1 MNQNT
6 ELDEEIMD
14 DKVTN
19 QIRTYEKAHGKILHV
34 ISHEFPPGTVKQ
46 IKQRFYDRLA
56 AKAAKYDAD
65 TNGQKLS
72 PHGE

>member
-19 QIRTYEKAHGKILHV
+19 QIRTYEKANGKILHV
-34 ISHEFPPGTVKQ
+34 ISHEFPPGAVKQ

-56 AKAAKYDAD
+56 AKAALYTD
-65 TNGQKLS
+65 TNGQNLS